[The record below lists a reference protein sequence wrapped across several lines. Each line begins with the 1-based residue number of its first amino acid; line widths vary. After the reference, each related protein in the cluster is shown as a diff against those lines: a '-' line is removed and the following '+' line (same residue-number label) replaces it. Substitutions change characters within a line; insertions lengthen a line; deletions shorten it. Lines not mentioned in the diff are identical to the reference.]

1 MSYQSEEDDSKEL
14 EPGAPIDESFL
25 DEDDALMGT
34 EEETYMMG
42 AGEDSMEAAFGIRED
57 I

>member
-1 MSYQSEEDDSKEL
+1 MSYQSEEYDSKEL